1 MTLKRSA
8 VQAALADRGD
18 FVSADELHMLL
29 AGRGV
34 RMGLTAVYRALRQ
47 LEAAGVLDVTHV
59 RTGRRL
65 FRMRAAEGRRHYL
78 VCRRCYAGRPVD
90 TEAVEQWRDRSPP
103 PMVSRSWSTPSSSAE
118 CAETAGPQSAVDDR
132 DRPRPT
138 VFLGSTGYG
147 CTPINGPLDRRRHR
161 RSG

>member
-59 RTGRRL
+59 RPGRRL

-90 TEAVEQWRDRSPP
+90 TEAVEQWARQIAAAHAFTELEHTIELGGVCGDCR
-103 PMVSRSWSTPSSSAE
+103 
-118 CAETAGPQSAVDDR
+118 SAVGR
-132 DRPRPT
+132 
-138 VFLGSTGYG
+138 
-147 CTPINGPLDRRRHR
+147 
-161 RSG
+161 